1 MLWQR
6 FIPIVKHS
14 LNYNP
19 YLDGLRGVAILLV
32 VLFHVWPDYFSFG
45 YVGVDIFFVISGFLI
60 TQIIFTKLEKNS
72 FSLKEF
78 YRNRIRRLFPALII
92 LLITALIL
100 GYLFLFPDEYKQ
112 LARHIKS
119 SALYY
124 ENFRLI
130 EEKSDYWD
138 TGAIFK
144 PLLHLWSL
152 SIEEQFYIFWPFLI
166 YLLYRFKKFISINF
180 FIIFSVLFG
189 FSIFLNIDKFY
200 HTLSRAWE
208 LAFGGFIFILS
219 YQYKEF
225 VNKILDKKSITFGVI
240 IFFIFSI
247 ALSSNNNS
255 YNIFKTFLIV
265 LSSGLLILVL
275 TYSKEKFFLGNT
287 FLVSIGI
294 ISYSLYL
301 WHYMIISF
309 GAIFGYDIRSFWAGL
324 TIIITSIIL
333 AFLTYRFV
341 EFYTR
346 SIESYKFTI
355 ALFSTMII
363 IVLIGQYI
371 FKKDGLPDRPQFK
384 SAIYSYFQ
392 KQLSEPPRVDEKGLA
407 LVSKVSKYTSPSNL
421 RFIRSTSDN
430 ISKRYVLIIGDS
442 HSQMAYPG
450 LALYL
455 KRYGYETILLGSSGC
470 FPSINNPAV
479 GNGAKEAL
487 IECKETINTISKL
500 IENKDIHILK
510 VIFIARGPVY
520 MYGKGFGEVEKNVE
534 TYFESFYKNPA
545 NYDQK
550 REFIKALNF
559 TFKYFDERN
568 IKLYYVIDN
577 PELDFLPEKKCMP
590 RPFNIFQQNNCRI
603 TLESYLKRASEYRNI
618 VYSLAKNYKNVV
630 VLDPVN
636 VFCDEK
642 HCYAIRNGKLL
653 YRDDDHLSPDGV
665 FELAKFLIGKI
676 VSDPVS
682 H

>member
-1 MLWQR
+1 LAK
-6 FIPIVKHS
+6 IYSNTKHS

-45 YVGVDIFFVISGFLI
+45 YVWVDTFFVISGFLI

-72 FSLKEF
+72 FSFKEF

-92 LLITALIL
+92 LLITALVV
-100 GYLFLFPDEYKQ
+100 GYLFLFPDEYTQ

-138 TGAIFK
+138 VEAIFK

-152 SIEEQFYIFWPFLI
+152 SIEEQFYIFWPFII
-166 YLLYRFKKFISINF
+166 YLLYRFKKFISLNF
-180 FIIFSVLFG
+180 FIIFSILLG
-189 FSIFLNIDKFY
+189 FSVFLNVDKFY

-225 VNKILDKKSITFGVI
+225 MNKILDKKWFAVGVVI
-240 IFFIFSI
+240 LFIFSI

-265 LSSGLLILVL
+265 LSSGLLILAL
-275 TYSKEKFFLGNT
+275 TYSKERFFFGNT

-324 TIIITSIIL
+324 TIIAVSIIL

-346 SIESYKFTI
+346 SIESYKFAV
-355 ALFSTMII
+355 ALFFTMII
-363 IVLIGQYI
+363 IALIGQYI
-371 FKKDGLPDRPQFK
+371 YVKDGLPDRPQFK
-384 SAIYSYFQ
+384 SPVYSYFQ
-392 KQLSEPPRVDEKGLA
+392 KQLAEPPRVDEKGLA
-407 LVSKVSKYTSPSNL
+407 LISKVSEYTSPSDL
-421 RFIRSTSDN
+421 KFIRSTSND

-442 HSQMAYPG
+442 HAQMAYPA
-450 LALYL
+450 LAFYL
-455 KRYGYETILLGSSGC
+455 KKYDYETILLGSSGC

-479 GNGAKEAL
+479 GNDDIEKRL
-487 IECKETINTISKL
+487 TECKETINTISKL
-500 IENKDIHILK
+500 IENKDIRISK
-510 VIFIARGPVY
+510 VIFITRGPVY

-534 TYFESFYKNPA
+534 TYFESFYKNPT

-577 PELDFLPEKKCMP
+577 PELGFLPEKKCMP
-590 RPFNIFQQNNCRI
+590 RPFNIFPQNNCRI

-630 VLDPVN
+630 VLDPIN

-642 HCYAIRNGKLL
+642 YCYAMKNGKLL
-653 YRDDDHLSPDGV
+653 YRDDDHLSLDGT
-665 FELAKFLIGKI
+665 FELAKFLIDKI
-676 VSDPVS
+676 VSESVS